1 MGHNQSTPAKNGLQQ
16 VSRDVTS
23 SSQTKNLSSSE
34 TSTVSSSSAGIVLSS
49 PISSSETSIMSSPA
63 TKPATEVAT
72 PMPKKRGRP
81 PKTPKET
88 SAATI
93 ASSAPSTMSSLQAGT
108 TSSAATV
115 PAIDEVKPPA
125 KKRGRPPKL
134 NKGPPTDV
142 ILASNANQA
151 LPKKRGRPPKERN
164 TLPSNAASNTAKR
177 QKTRFKDRDR
187 PTRPTSAELTHLE
200 HDSYRIDKDDGRL
213 FWLLPDGAEPEY
225 LPHPGRGKKYQ
236 WGFEY
241 SSLPEDYEGD
251 DSDAGL
257 QLWLNAK
264 YQNST
269 GYEQGS
275 YPLGDA
281 LGDEEDA
288 EGESDEFD
296 AARGL
301 TAMDAHDPKIMSP
314 ASDPHDGPPAP
325 SPALNDVAPAQTA
338 PELTITQATANHSRE
353 VQPLGEMQTPQPVA
367 GGNGRATTATNGQAG
382 EAPEQPKTKQD
393 FEQLRQRVG
402 PTRWWCHDPK
412 GVWGYFEQK
421 RPPPKNW
428 AEIGYPGFQAS
439 DG

>member
-16 VSRDVTS
+16 VSGDVTS
-23 SSQTKNLSSSE
+23 SQKKNMASSE

-49 PISSSETSIMSSPA
+49 PISTASSSGASIMSSPA
-63 TKPATEVAT
+63 TRPSTQVAT

-81 PKTPKET
+81 PKTPKKT
-88 SAATI
+88 STAMV
-93 ASSAPSTMSSLQAGT
+93 ASSAPSTMSSLQTGA
-108 TSSAATV
+108 TSSAVTLPAT
-115 PAIDEVKPPA
+115 DEVKPPA
-125 KKRGRPPKL
+125 RKRGRPPKL
-134 NKGPPTDV
+134 NKGPSPDV

-151 LPKKRGRPPKERN
+151 LPKKRGRPPKKRN
-164 TLPSNAASNTAKR
+164 ELPSNAATKTAKR
-177 QKTRFKDRDR
+177 QKTRFKDRDW
-187 PTRPTSAELTHLE
+187 PTRPTSAEVAHLE
-200 HDSYRIDKDDGRL
+200 LASYRIDKDDGQL

-269 GYEQGS
+269 GYEQGT
-275 YPLGDA
+275 YP

-301 TAMDAHDPKIMSP
+301 IAMDTCDPVPMSS
-314 ASDPHDGPPAP
+314 ASDPHDGSPAP
-325 SPALNDVAPAQTA
+325 NNLAPAQTA
-338 PELTITQATANHSRE
+338 PELTNTQATANKSRDA
-353 VQPLGEMQTPQPVA
+353 QPLREMQTQQPVA
-367 GGNGRATTATNGQAG
+367 GANGRAATATNGQAG
-382 EAPEQPKTKQD
+382 EAPNQPKTKRD
-393 FEQLRQRVG
+393 LEQLRQRVG
-402 PTRWWCHDPK
+402 PTRWWCHNAE

-428 AEIGYPGFQAS
+428 AEIGYPGFQVG